1 KLFSPCKKY
10 YTLKNKKDSRAG
22 KSDCY
27 HRNKS
32 RRFHN
37 LFNYSTYLPPLGFL
51 ALRMPALRTTGC
63 MRDACGRRALKS
75 ILPPPFLLLIAPL
88 YATKTEVMLRGEQ
101 PAAVLILRN
110 YLAAYFDFKAG
121 VGHALHVKRHVLVAV
136 VLVLLVEVG
145 HHLFI
150 DCVAMRTRLVSN
162 KGKPD
167 RLSPFLFGHLGE
179 GTGDP
184 FRLGVIYHALLII
197 ECTETAP
204 HPRGVLGELLILP
217 RVLLRNHQ
225 HKPVYIFSFCHRL
238 LPYPIPPKYP
248 INY

>member
-1 KLFSPCKKY
+1 MKIGCGCGSAY
-10 YTLKNKKDSRAG
+10 
-22 KSDCY
+22 
-27 HRNKS
+27 
-32 RRFHN
+32 
-37 LFNYSTYLPPLGFL
+37 YLPPLGFL
-51 ALRMPALRTTGC
+51 VLRRPALRTTGC
-63 MRDACGRRALKS
+63 MREACGRRALKS
-75 ILPPPFLLLIAPL
+75 ILPAPFLLLIAPL

-167 RLSPFLFGHLGE
+167 RLARFGLGHLGE

-184 FRLGVIYHALLII
+184 FRLGIIYHALLII
-197 ECTETAP
+197 ERAKAAP
-204 HPRGVLGELLILP
+204 HSRGVLGERLILP
-217 RVLLRNHQ
+217 RVLLRNNKHI
-225 HKPVYIFSFCHRL
+225 PVYIVCFSHRPTL
-238 LPYPIPPKYP
+238 SHST
-248 INY
+248 